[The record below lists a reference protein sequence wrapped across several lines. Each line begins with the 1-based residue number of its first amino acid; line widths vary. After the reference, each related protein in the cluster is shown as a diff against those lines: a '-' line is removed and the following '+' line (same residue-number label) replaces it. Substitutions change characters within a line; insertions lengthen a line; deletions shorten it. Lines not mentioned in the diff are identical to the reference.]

1 MVRNEKS
8 IWDAIRSTLVH
19 LHPTSVIEL
28 GRMSKAPVS
37 VRDRL
42 SPTREGKLLWK
53 VCLHP
58 HLEQGGTPLVDRSH
72 CCGCRFFLSYRWEL
86 AVFRTTPLNCIFKN
100 WDKFDPQNLKKDIPD
115 LSL

>member
-37 VRDRL
+37 VRVML
-42 SPTREGKLLWK
+42 MKLK
-53 VCLHP
+53 
-58 HLEQGGTPLVDRSH
+58 
-72 CCGCRFFLSYRWEL
+72 
-86 AVFRTTPLNCIFKN
+86 LNSSMKTYKTF
-100 WDKFDPQNLKKDIPD
+100 
-115 LSL
+115 